1 MPDADDQKLGVG
13 ACHGL
18 EQLTCRIDP
27 DRLGELEFDPAV
39 REMLLDVV
47 HSVGC
52 AKPAST

>member
-13 ACHGL
+13 VCHGL